1 LSDRGAQ
8 GLRGAAHE
16 RAVAFTQARR
26 LVRPGDKVLVAT
38 GGGARSLA
46 LMNFLYSARDE
57 LDLSELAVA
66 AVEPHTSEES
76 DAAEV
81 VADVGRLAR
90 SFGIDFYAVR
100 PSPTRGRI
108 DVQSELGL
116 LALEKGFH
124 RVALGNTR
132 DDDAVRVLCELARG
146 GIAAVRGLAPRL
158 RGGFVRPFL
167 VLSDAEAMAFTP
179 GEAVGWG
186 PGVCV
191 VAPEEEAVR
200 REVLPRLRAHFPGV
214 EMMLQETGRRARARR
229 RSPRAKRALGG
240 G

>member
-1 LSDRGAQ
+1 MSDRVAQ
-8 GLRGAAHE
+8 GLRGVAHE

-26 LVRPGDKVLVAT
+26 LLRPGDKVLVAT

-57 LDLSELAVA
+57 LDLSEVAVA
-66 AVEPHTSEES
+66 AVEPLQRSEDS

-90 SFGIDFYAVR
+90 SYGIDFYAVR

-108 DVQSELGL
+108 DVQTELGE
-116 LALEKGFH
+116 LAVEKGFD
-124 RVALGNTR
+124 RIALGNTR
-132 DDDAVRVLCELARG
+132 DDDRGPRVLGELARG

-158 RGGFVRPFL
+158 GGGFVRPFL

-179 GEAVGWG
+179 GEAVGLG
-186 PGVCV
+186 RRRQRGRSRRGGRPSRGSSE
-191 VAPEEEAVR
+191 VASA
-200 REVLPRLRAHFPGV
+200 LPRAWI
-214 EMMLQETGRRARARR
+214 
-229 RSPRAKRALGG
+229 
-240 G
+240 